1 MFFQA
6 ASQPRDVP
14 PNVPT
19 VAKTN
24 SPARLVVPVLPDENV
39 LPVPLAADCRSTVV
53 APETS
58 SAVTLL
64 LEAAG
69 NVTVIWSLTARPLA
83 ATAESVTSRSP
94 LESEMSLATANVSP
108 LLSVAAT
115 APAEVPVSWTVTTI
129 RSPAPTPPVRQ
140 TAIESEVRDDVEEFV
155 AIWLTNFAELTVT
168 VLVAVAV
175 ALLVSVT
182 VTVTG

>member
-1 MFFQA
+1 M
-6 ASQPRDVP
+6 
-14 PNVPT
+14 
-19 VAKTN
+19 
-24 SPARLVVPVLPDENV
+24 PVLPDENV
-39 LPVPLAADCRSTVV
+39 LLVPLEADCRSTVV
-53 APETS
+53 APDTS

-64 LEAAG
+64 LEAVG
-69 NVTVIWSLTARPLA
+69 NVTAIWSLTARPLA

-115 APAEVPVSWTVTTI
+115 APVEVPVSWTVTTI
-129 RSPAPTPPVRQ
+129 RSPATTPPVRQ
-140 TAIESEVRDDVEEFV
+140 TVIESEVRGAVGGIEEFV
-155 AIWLTNFAELTVT
+155 AIWLMYFAELTVT
-168 VLVAVAV
+168 VWVAVAV